1 MSWQDEPVQ
10 KGWKRLARC
19 TRQRAFLF
27 PGAFSVPDEQDS
39 SRSEQQERYPLRLQ
53 VAFDRIKLQVAR
65 YAALRFPQTMPT
77 IFEKEQWYV

>member
-1 MSWQDEPVQ
+1 M
-10 KGWKRLARC
+10 
-19 TRQRAFLF
+19 
-27 PGAFSVPDEQDS
+27 PDEQDS
-39 SRSEQQERYPLRLQ
+39 SRSEQQERSPLRLQ